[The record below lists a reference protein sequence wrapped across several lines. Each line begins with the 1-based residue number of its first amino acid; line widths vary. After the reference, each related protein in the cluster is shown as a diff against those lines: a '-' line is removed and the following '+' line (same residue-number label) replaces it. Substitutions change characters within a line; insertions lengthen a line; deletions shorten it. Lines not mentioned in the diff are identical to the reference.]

1 MKKEFLIMM
10 TFYIAGLVFV
20 SYNEPLSQTTCY
32 VLGWLSYAFYLG
44 NYIRKYTILLK
55 KL

>member
-20 SYNEPLSQTTCY
+20 NYKEPLSQTTCY
-32 VLGWLSYAFYLG
+32 VLGWLSHAFYL
-44 NYIRKYTILLK
+44 IFWEVTK
-55 KL
+55 KNDKI